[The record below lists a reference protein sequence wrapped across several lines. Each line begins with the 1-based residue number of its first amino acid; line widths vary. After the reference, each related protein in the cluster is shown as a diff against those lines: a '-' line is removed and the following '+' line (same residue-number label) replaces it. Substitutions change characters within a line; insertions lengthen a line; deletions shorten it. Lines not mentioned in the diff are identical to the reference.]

1 MLYKI
6 NRRDSYG
13 FKLWKLCGV
22 PQGDELGPVV
32 LIFTIRKRNML
43 ITSISMVLFC
53 LFLHIIEYI
62 LVMSRIPC
70 VYTSV

>member
-22 PQGDELGPVV
+22 PQGDEFGPVV

-43 ITSISMVLFC
+43 IPSISMVLFC
-53 LFLHIIEYI
+53 
-62 LVMSRIPC
+62 
-70 VYTSV
+70 